1 MQGAAMH
8 VSKDF
13 FNRYLKIGFAVV
25 GLLTAGVSSALAQSM
40 GTSSTSSGF
49 GTSGGTSGGFGSS
62 SSGFGSSSSTGGT
75 SFTGGTGG
83 TSFTGGT
90 SNPMSNTSGGARGGA
105 GSSSYPGVSTN
116 NPFYSYYVNPFAVGL
131 PSTSGFSTSTTA
143 TKSVAFGTP
152 LYTTTNTSNSMGTA
166 NISGTNQGYPGANSI
181 GTRRAPAY
189 TTAVAF
195 EITRVKPTVVQSQV
209 QSMLSKS
216 SKILSKDTIVVALD
230 GDALVLRGLAKD
242 DHERR
247 LAEALVRLTPGV
259 RNVRNELAVPEIAPD
274 PRRVSP

>member
-1 MQGAAMH
+1 MFIDMVRLG
-8 VSKDF
+8 K
-13 FNRYLKIGFAVV
+13 YLTICLALA
-25 GLLTAGVSSALAQSM
+25 GLLTAGVSTAFSQTS
-40 GTSSTSSGF
+40 GTSGSSGF

-62 SSGFGSSSSTGGT
+62 SSGFGSSSSSSST

-90 SNPMSNTSGGARGGA
+90 SNPMSNSAGASGGGRFGGA
-105 GSSSYPGVSTN
+105 SGSGSYPGVSTN

-131 PSTSGFSTSTTA
+131 PSSSGFTTSKTT
-143 TKSVAFGTP
+143 KNIAFGTP
-152 LYTTTNTSNSMGTA
+152 LYTTTNNSNSMGTA
-166 NISGTNQGYPGANSI
+166 SISGANNQGYPGSNSI

-195 EITRVKPTVVQSQV
+195 DITPVKPTVVQSDV
-209 QSMLSKS
+209 QAMLNRS

-230 GDALVLRGLAKD
+230 GDVLVLRGTAKD
-242 DHERR
+242 AHERR

-259 RNVRNELAVPEIAPD
+259 RNVRNELAVPEVAPN
-274 PRRVSP
+274 PRPVTQ